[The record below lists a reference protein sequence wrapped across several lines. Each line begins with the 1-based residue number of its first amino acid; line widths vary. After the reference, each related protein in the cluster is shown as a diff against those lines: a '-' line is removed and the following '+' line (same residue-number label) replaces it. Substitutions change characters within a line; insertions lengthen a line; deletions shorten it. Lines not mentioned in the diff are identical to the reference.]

1 MAFEDGFVEFMV
13 EKKTTTKDVIIRGL
27 SWGLMAAV
35 LIAPYP
41 FFGSPIYIPMALFIE
56 IFLWLGYRYFVIRH
70 TNTEYEY
77 SYCDKEITIDRIM
90 NKEKRK
96 TIFSCTIDR
105 MNVLAP
111 VGSYHLDGFKP
122 SEEKDFSSGTD
133 GKGYAHYV
141 LICDEKKK
149 ILLDLSPEFVKIVQN
164 NAPRKV
170 FTA

>member
-70 TNTEYEY
+70 TQATESCNTQ
-77 SYCDKEITIDRIM
+77 
-90 NKEKRK
+90 
-96 TIFSCTIDR
+96 
-105 MNVLAP
+105 
-111 VGSYHLDGFKP
+111 KP
-122 SEEKDFSSGTD
+122 SQYKCRYNFH
-133 GKGYAHYV
+133 K
-141 LICDEKKK
+141 
-149 ILLDLSPEFVKIVQN
+149 SP
-164 NAPRKV
+164 
-170 FTA
+170 